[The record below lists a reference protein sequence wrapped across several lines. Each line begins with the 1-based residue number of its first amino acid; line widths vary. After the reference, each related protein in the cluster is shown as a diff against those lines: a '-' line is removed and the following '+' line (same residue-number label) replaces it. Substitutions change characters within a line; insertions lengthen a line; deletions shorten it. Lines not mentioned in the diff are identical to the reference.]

1 MAVIYLLSGLESE
14 SVVCVLIPLPKAD
27 RWLLLKWSHIY
38 ETVLFLVFSFFIY
51 NAEVVL
57 PGTCEIKLNNFKINN
72 IYKTTFSLHIST
84 KSCYAHLDVKLNR

>member
-1 MAVIYLLSGLESE
+1 MAVIYLRSGLESE
-14 SVVCVLIPLPKAD
+14 SVVCILIPLPKAI
-27 RWLLLKWSHIY
+27 WHLLKWSHIY
-38 ETVLFLVFSFFIY
+38 ETVLFLVFNFFIY

-57 PGTCEIKLNNFKINN
+57 PGTCEIKLNNFKIND